1 MQQKFIIGFIILIS
15 LAVFLPLLV
24 LYMSRRKQDE
34 HLASFYNACNDL
46 REGIHTATSRAECIV
61 LVDEIAFVRESYEDL
76 VPQAVL
82 DKELKLLYTL
92 LNKKNK
98 KIK

>member
-1 MQQKFIIGFIILIS
+1 MQQTYIFGFVLLIGIVS
-15 LAVFLPLLV
+15 LMPLLV
-24 LYMSRRKQDE
+24 LYMSRRKRDE
-34 HLASFYNACNDL
+34 YLCSFYNACDDL
-46 REGIHTATSRAECIV
+46 RDGIHTATSRAECIV

>member
-1 MQQKFIIGFIILIS
+1 MEQTYIFGFVLLIGIVS
-15 LAVFLPLLV
+15 LMPLLV
-24 LYMSRRKQDE
+24 LHMSRRKQDE

-82 DKELKLLYTL
+82 DKELKLLETL